1 MLTKRQ
7 TQEKFLLGD
16 KTDGQRD
23 EQNGNVITSK
33 PFSPEPKWVASEAM
47 IVDLEPTGSGNS
59 QTLRYSDTTQPTYQ
73 PAALDQNKLT
83 PSKVP
88 VTRSISLQSK
98 FLSSNTEGEKAN
110 HQRAE
115 RDELNGGTKVSKIC
129 ARWPPQKADENWMGK
144 NTHSL
149 CQRRHS
155 APKHLSWPATDIEP
169 MVVSMP
175 PSYASV
181 KDISPTSSPTSAKS
195 VNDSVKVSIPF
206 QVQGQQ
212 QSPRVEQQ
220 SDAWAS
226 SVSVCVPFQVNE
238 NGESVPISPFA
249 NKKSLPSSSPRDSI
263 AEADTREVSI
273 STIKESNLTTSPNSQ
288 HVVKSSTTAQQ
299 TEGDSFS
306 AMNKMSPSQPSLPK
320 GNTSLLTPD
329 DGKGVSRDMADAGVV
344 NKPRAISS
352 PPSPSQGKRKISSK
366 GMYHMT

>member
-23 EQNGNVITSK
+23 EQNGNAITSK

-83 PSKVP
+83 PTKVP

-169 MVVSMP
+169 MVVSMS

-181 KDISPTSSPTSAKS
+181 KDISPTSSPTSTKS

-263 AEADTREVSI
+263 AEAGTREVSI
-273 STIKESNLTTSPNSQ
+273 SMIKESNLTTSPNSQ

>member
-23 EQNGNVITSK
+23 EQNGNAITSK

-83 PSKVP
+83 PTKVP

-169 MVVSMP
+169 MVVSMS

-273 STIKESNLTTSPNSQ
+273 SMIKESNLTTSPNSQ